1 MFPVSALVQC
11 LTICSTYDY
20 GHFTQSKCKWHDPCS
35 MYLRRLQGGRHAET
49 RQVKG
54 DKPMFGIIAKLAA
67 LSGEWQWLG
76 EWQWF

>member
-1 MFPVSALVQC
+1 
-11 LTICSTYDY
+11 
-20 GHFTQSKCKWHDPCS
+20 
-35 MYLRRLQGGRHAET
+35 MYLRRLQGGRHEET
-49 RQVKG
+49 SQVKG